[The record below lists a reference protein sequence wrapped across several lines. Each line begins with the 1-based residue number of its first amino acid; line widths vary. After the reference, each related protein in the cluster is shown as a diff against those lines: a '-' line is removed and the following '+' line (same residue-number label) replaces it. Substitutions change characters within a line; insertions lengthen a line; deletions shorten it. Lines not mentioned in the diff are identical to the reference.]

1 MERLVESGRRGLS
14 FRNSI
19 GQRGLS
25 NRLSLGLYGRSNE
38 SNTPNV
44 VFSSYFELE
53 QSGTKVLEGVEVP
66 KVESDLKCLKLE
78 VPEVDM
84 N

>member
-1 MERLVESGRRGLS
+1 MDARGAGGLRAERV
-14 FRNSI
+14 N
-19 GQRGLS
+19 Q
-25 NRLSLGLYGRSNE
+25 
-38 SNTPNV
+38 
-44 VFSSYFELE
+44 
-53 QSGTKVLEGVEVP
+53 VP